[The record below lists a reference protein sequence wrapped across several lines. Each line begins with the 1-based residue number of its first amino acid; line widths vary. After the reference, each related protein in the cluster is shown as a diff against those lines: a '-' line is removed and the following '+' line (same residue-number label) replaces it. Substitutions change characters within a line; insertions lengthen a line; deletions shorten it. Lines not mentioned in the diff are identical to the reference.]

1 MPPCKYGCSCPKC
14 HKGSDE
20 LFKSPI
26 AYGSK
31 VGKYTGTIN
40 RKTALERQGYAMT
53 TRFQNAINDKQ
64 GLINFIQRRELLRGP
79 SNNYSMQIDQ
89 LRKEIDEIKA
99 KQKETEDRNAKV
111 TDVIT
116 NNAGKMI
123 PASVLAMANE
133 VPPNKPV
140 KAESTQTEETGIV
153 GEAPQPT
160 AGGGSSGPAPEAP
173 APEAPAPEAPKSP
186 EAPAPEAPAPEAPEG
201 SEPEEEAPSE
211 SEEAPS
217 EESEEEAPSE
227 ESEEEDP
234 EVRDKRLGVYAILL
248 NERKPGESKKAI
260 LRKALEL
267 DEDELDEFISNYYP
281 QDVEELKAVIPE
293 SALQRFEMAFT
304 GQR

>member
-1 MPPCKYGCSCPKC
+1 MPCKYGCSCPKC
-14 HKGSDE
+14 PKGSDE

-31 VGKYTGTIN
+31 LGKYTGTIN

-111 TDVIT
+111 TEVIT
-116 NNAGKMI
+116 NNAGKMV
-123 PASVLAMANE
+123 PASVLAMANQ

-153 GEAPQPT
+153 GDAPQPT
-160 AGGGSSGPAPEAP
+160 AGGGSSAPAPETPAPEAP
-173 APEAPAPEAPKSP
+173 APEAPAPEAPAP
-186 EAPAPEAPAPEAPEG
+186 EAPAPEAPAPAPEAPAPEAPE
-201 SEPEEEAPSE
+201 EAPSE

-217 EESEEEAPSE
+217 

-234 EVRDKRLGVYAILL
+234 EVRDKRLGVYAIMLS
-248 NERKPGESKKAI
+248 ERKPGESKNAI
-260 LRKALEL
+260 LRRVMEL
-267 DEDELDEFISNYYP
+267 DEDELDEFIGNYYP